1 MSDQISW
8 HVQLA
13 VKPGQLDNF
22 RALTTEM
29 VESTRQVAGVLNYER
44 FVSADGN
51 FVHVYERYTDSATAV
66 AHLQSFTENFS
77 GRFTHDRGLASV
89 LRGKPKIHGIGHRP
103 W

>member
-44 FVSADGN
+44 FVSAKFRTCLRALYRFRHGGRTLTKFHEELQRPIHDDG
-51 FVHVYERYTDSATAV
+51 
-66 AHLQSFTENFS
+66 
-77 GRFTHDRGLASV
+77 
-89 LRGKPKIHGIGHRP
+89 
-103 W
+103 